1 MAIDKRDYPKVGKAE
16 ADNNRVRGGS
26 LNCTRGYLRRLCA
39 KTFLI
44 SALTVGI
51 SYVFNAADGMING
64 DNYDNSSDSNN
75 NKNRNNNG
83 NRR

>member
-1 MAIDKRDYPKVGKAE
+1 MAIDKRDYPKVGKTE
-16 ADNNRVRGGS
+16 ADNSRIKGGS
-26 LNCTRGYLRRLCA
+26 MNCTRGYLRRLCA

-64 DNYDNSSDSNN
+64 DNYDNSSDN
-75 NKNRNNNG
+75 NKNKNNNG